1 MIYCELC
8 ENEYSEV
15 KYLAHL
21 NKCIE
26 EQNLFTK
33 EGVVNKKVPT
43 IFKILQKNFS
53 HEKIIFYLNSAEN
66 KDYRFKNESMDSYQ
80 HLLLSGGWTPF
91 LYDAAP
97 DLITYAYLHALRSK
111 NNEINTIARNNIS
124 SMFSYLTKE
133 IYLSPY
139 EEAKPGILSLLVNIL
154 RYTEAQDF
162 LKQKYR
168 AMSVVEK
175 YDIKR
180 WASRVVD
187 EHSPYSELKERM
199 NREKK
204 ILASFISRIYSQRP
218 FIWGLTDWNDE
229 EGDIYVNFDIIC
241 ILANYRQNSFED
253 IKALVNE
260 FYSDADTEEIW
271 ISLDNMERNNIVK
284 AEKYQPFKNSRPRLF
299 YNLTTRGYDL
309 LAQYSKHF
317 DRKPS
322 KQEPKIKSCSKS
334 DFEKFLKGE

>member
-1 MIYCELC
+1 
-8 ENEYSEV
+8 
-15 KYLAHL
+15 
-21 NKCIE
+21 
-26 EQNLFTK
+26 
-33 EGVVNKKVPT
+33 
-43 IFKILQKNFS
+43 
-53 HEKIIFYLNSAEN
+53 
-66 KDYRFKNESMDSYQ
+66 
-80 HLLLSGGWTPF
+80 
-91 LYDAAP
+91 
-97 DLITYAYLHALRSK
+97 
-111 NNEINTIARNNIS
+111 
-124 SMFSYLTKE
+124 MFSYLTKE

-154 RYTEAQDF
+154 RYTEAQD
-162 LKQKYR
+162 LLDQKYR

-199 NREKK
+199 NHEKK
-204 ILASFISRIYSQRP
+204 ILSFFISRIYSQKP

-229 EGDIYVNFDIIC
+229 EEDFFIDINIIS
-241 ILANYRQNSFED
+241 ILGFHCYMEPSSFED
-253 IKALVNE
+253 IHALVNE
-260 FYSDADTEEIW
+260 FYSDDDAEETW
-271 ISLDNMERNNIVK
+271 ISLDNMERNKLVEAI
-284 AEKYQPFKNSRPRLF
+284 KYQPFKNSRPRLF